1 LEVGLLGPLAVSVAG
16 RPVELPPGRLRALLA
31 VLALSAGQAVSVERL
46 AAAVWGEDASV
57 DARANVQSNVRRLR
71 RLLGAEAVA
80 TRGGGYALQVEPD
93 RVDALRFVRLLD
105 LAATAPDRA
114 TRRDRLVEALGLW
127 RGAPFDGVRSDWLEQ
142 AQAPWLQE
150 RYLAALERRIDLDL
164 ADGAPVDLVAE
175 LGELTARF
183 PLRESLWVRLLVV
196 LERAG
201 RPAEALE
208 RYEAVRARLAEELG
222 ADPGPELRQIHAD
235 LLAGRTPAGPIDRGT
250 TPIDRG
256 TTPAP
261 RTPPAVVPRQLPA
274 DTDAFTGR
282 EAALKALDGL
292 LGDPDDAAP
301 RPLAI
306 AAIAGTAGI
315 GKTALVGRQS

>member
-1 LEVGLLGPLAVSVAG
+1 MTGTGLEVGLLGPLAVSVAG

-127 RGAPFDGVRSDWLEQ
+127 RGAPFDGVRSDWLDQ

-175 LGELTARF
+175 LGELTVRF

-222 ADPGPELRQIHAD
+222 TDPGPELRQIHAD

-256 TTPAP
+256 TTPAVP
-261 RTPPAVVPRQLPA
+261 RTPRRWCRASSPPTPTRSPA
-274 DTDAFTGR
+274 GR
-282 EAALKALDGL
+282 
-292 LGDPDDAAP
+292 
-301 RPLAI
+301 RP
-306 AAIAGTAGI
+306 
-315 GKTALVGRQS
+315 